1 MAGRIKTAKDKK
13 CDAVDPDNV
22 DSYNNNVGWGT
33 TGTYPKARIHSLPSA
48 ESDQLAYLLF
58 LSKTAHDAGLGIT
71 LKNAGDMV
79 SAHTEEIVAAFDMS
93 VIEQCVSAAFVLELT
108 VGGIQRV

>member
-1 MAGRIKTAKDKK
+1 MSAGAQQ
-13 CDAVDPDNV
+13 
-22 DSYNNNVGWGT
+22 VGIQS
-33 TGTYPKARIHSLPSA
+33 ARIHSSPSA

-58 LSKTAHDAGLGIT
+58 LSKTAHDAKLGIT

-93 VIEQCVSAAFVLELT
+93 VIEQCVSAASVRELT